1 MPGVKPIRPPCR
13 QATRKVILLAT
24 PSPLF
29 NHNTLSHITTSN
41 PHTSLQRAVNRAG
54 TMETRGVALG
64 EAGGLGEE
72 QAGGHNPLVR
82 QQEETVGRTQEEGAG
97 DRLDLVE
104 EGADVGRTLTGARRK
119 ANHLGEASVSMTI
132 DY

>member
-1 MPGVKPIRPPCR
+1 MPGGKPIRPPCR

-24 PSPLF
+24 PSLLF

-54 TMETRGVALG
+54 TMETRGVVLG
-64 EAGGLGEE
+64 EAGELGEE
-72 QAGGHNPLVR
+72 QAGGHNPLVG
-82 QQEETVGRTQEEGAG
+82 QQEEGAG
-97 DRLDLVE
+97 DHLDLVE
-104 EGADVGRTLTGARRK
+104 GGADVGRTLTGARRK
-119 ANHLGEASVSMTI
+119 ADHLGEAGVSMTI

>member
-1 MPGVKPIRPPCR
+1 M
-13 QATRKVILLAT
+13 
-24 PSPLF
+24 S
-29 NHNTLSHITTSN
+29 
-41 PHTSLQRAVNRAG
+41 
-54 TMETRGVALG
+54 METRGVALG

-82 QQEETVGRTQEEGAG
+82 QQEETVGRTREEGAG

-104 EGADVGRTLTGARRK
+104 EGADVGRTLTGATRK
-119 ANHLGEASVSMTI
+119 ANHLREAGVSMTI